1 MKLLIDANL
10 SWRLVNLL
18 KNNFPE
24 ITHVATTG
32 LPQATSDKSIW
43 DYALQNGYS
52 IITSDEDFYLLS
64 ISKGF
69 PPKII
74 LLKTGNQSTRYIATI
89 LNKHK
94 AEISDFITDNDSEYG
109 VLEIY

>member
-10 SWRLVNLL
+10 SWRLVPLL
-18 KNNFPE
+18 KEHFSE
-24 ITHVATTG
+24 LTHMTMAGLDQAAT
-32 LPQATSDKSIW
+32 DKSIW
-43 DYALQNGYS
+43 EYALQSGYS

-69 PPKII
+69 PPKVI
-74 LLKTGNQSTRYIATI
+74 LLRTGNQSTRYIADI
-89 LNKHK
+89 LLKHK
-94 AEISDFITDNDSEYG
+94 AEISDFISSNEYG